1 MGMAVSIM
9 KIKIIKINF
18 IQDHYAKQASKGA
31 REVPITVVG
40 IVQLHGLVIETN
52 KSIG

>member
-31 REVPITVVG
+31 REVPITVINV
-40 IVQLHGLVIETN
+40 VQ
-52 KSIG
+52 